1 MDENN
6 SFKAKAL
13 SHIPLDIQRSMLE
26 STKVT
31 TEGVSGILE
40 ALAKNTPSASPLPV
54 APASAPQQEKLMPI
68 AVDGLVI
75 NVPADP
81 FKASIVMIS
90 YILATMANKDKKIAK
105 ILDQFHFQMKDY
117 NGIEIYPI
125 SAKQKKDYN
134 GIEIYPIS
142 AKQKKA
148 KK

>member
-1 MDENN
+1 MEENKPKD
-6 SFKAKAL
+6 FKSAAL
-13 SHIPLDIQRSMLE
+13 SHIPQDIISSMMK
-26 STKVT
+26 STQVQT
-31 TEGVSGILE
+31 DGLSPLE
-40 ALAKNTPSASPLPV
+40 AIAKELGKGPLPM
-54 APASAPQQEKLMPI
+54 APASAPQQEQFMPI

-125 SAKQKKDYN
+125 SAKQKR
-134 GIEIYPIS
+134 G
-142 AKQKKA
+142 KK
-148 KK
+148 K